1 MTDIVLA
8 SRNAKKLKEM
18 QALLAPLGYRA
29 RLVSEFTDEAAEE
42 TAPSFIEN
50 ALLKAR
56 HAARVSG
63 LPALADDSGLEVD
76 ALKGAPGVYSARYG
90 EAAWLAS
97 TAREAAER
105 PAMDGR
111 AVIGAENPGC
121 ARDGWTQ
128 AEKDVAN
135 NAKLLQAL
143 AGVPAARRGAR
154 FVSALAL
161 LRHAEDPT
169 PVIALG
175 YWPGVILEA
184 PRGASGF
191 GYDPLFLVPSLGKTS
206 AELAPALKNRISH
219 RGRAMRALLKQLRA
233 DSGFVHG

>member
-1 MTDIVLA
+1 MTDLVLA

-76 ALKGAPGVYSARYG
+76 ALKGAPGVYSARYAG
-90 EAAWLAS
+90 EPS
-97 TAREAAER
+97 DDT
-105 PAMDGR
+105 
-111 AVIGAENPGC
+111 
-121 ARDGWTQ
+121 
-128 AEKDVAN
+128 AN

-143 AGVPAARRGAR
+143 AGVPAAQRTAR

-161 LRHAEDPT
+161 LRHADDPT

-175 YWPGVILEA
+175 TWPGLILEA
-184 PRGASGF
+184 PRGANGF

-219 RGRAMRALLKQLRA
+219 RGQAMRALLKQLRRH
-233 DSGFVHG
+233 S